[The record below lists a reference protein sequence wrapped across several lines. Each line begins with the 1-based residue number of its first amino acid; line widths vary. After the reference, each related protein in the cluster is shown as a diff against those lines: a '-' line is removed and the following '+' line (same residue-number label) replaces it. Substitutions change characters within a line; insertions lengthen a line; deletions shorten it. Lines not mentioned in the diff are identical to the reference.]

1 MGNDAQLSF
10 LKGGYY
16 GRLHHSSTRG
26 QHAAGSAGYH
36 AVPGACAKS
45 AVTSQ
50 PLAAAFTKLLGV
62 EVATSR
68 STFVQ
73 GRPGDTLLLGEY
85 NGPPH
90 SYIEDG
96 VVPPGGGVRWVKI
109 QL

>member
-1 MGNDAQLSF
+1 MAVYIIAALEVSMLPALPASVQFQDVTSQERKLLA
-10 LKGGYY
+10 KG
-16 GRLHHSSTRG
+16 
-26 QHAAGSAGYH
+26 
-36 AVPGACAKS
+36 AKS

-62 EVATSR
+62 EVAPSR

-96 VVPPGGGVRWVKI
+96 VIPPGGGVRWVKI